1 MSTKEGI
8 NMKQEEQTFAR
19 QMATELEVEE
29 VVSTEELELVS
40 GGCATGTPGT
50 FDSIPSNCHTEW

>member
-1 MSTKEGI
+1 
-8 NMKQEEQTFAR
+8 MKQEEQTFAR